1 MVTIKFN
8 YQGEILNGVFLAKY
22 ERLHNEIYTIEKS
35 FLKDL
40 KKSRKLGKY
49 LHLYI

>member
-22 ERLHNEIYTIEKS
+22 ERLHNEIYTIERK
-35 FLKDL
+35 FFKKI
-40 KKSRKLGKY
+40 KKSRKWGK
-49 LHLYI
+49 